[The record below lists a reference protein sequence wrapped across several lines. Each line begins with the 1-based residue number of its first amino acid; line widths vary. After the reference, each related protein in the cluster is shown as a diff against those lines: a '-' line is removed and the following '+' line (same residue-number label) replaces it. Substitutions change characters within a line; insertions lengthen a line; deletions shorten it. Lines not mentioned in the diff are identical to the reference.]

1 MFVQTLNVFSKYATS
16 AIKRFLPKT
25 LQQLFH
31 QITKIT
37 VIKNIQQLI
46 LIQSKMITT
55 STQIHKVA
63 LKMTMTF
70 LKIESHDIKVTM

>member
-1 MFVQTLNVFSKYATS
+1 M
-16 AIKRFLPKT
+16 

-31 QITKIT
+31 QIKTMT